1 MARKWHLFFRRLQ
14 SFLGYSIAK
23 YTFQTAAKR
32 FLIFTCGIFALLFCV
47 TIQPLLLTGERV
59 NAASSPVVVSSSGDL
74 IDRAQQLYQLGNYPQ
89 AIELLKRS
97 IDTNR
102 GNPLKQAM
110 GWSNLA
116 LVYQQ
121 LGDWQAGNDAISQ
134 SLKLFQN
141 RTISGGSGILAQ
153 TLEIQGQLQFAQG
166 QTEAALKTWEQTAQL
181 YTQIGDDAG
190 ITRSKINQCHAL
202 RVLGFYRRAQVILE
216 QLPASLASKPDS
228 AIKVVTLRSLGI
240 ALEQSGDVDRASR
253 VLEQSLTIAKKL
265 KLDNEINAT
274 QLILGNLA
282 RTKQQIPQAIDYYSL
297 ATTSPTNLVSIQAR
311 LNLLSL
317 QIEAKQTAEAQKL
330 IAPIQQQLAT
340 LPPNRTKFNAQINFA
355 QSLSKIN
362 RQTLAARVLAETI
375 QQSEK
380 LGDRQRT
387 QSLALGTLG
396 ELYKQQEQW
405 QDAEDATSRALT
417 LVASANA
424 DDLAYRWYGQLGYV
438 LAKQNKDRQAIE
450 SYTEAIERLKLLR
463 KDLVD
468 VNRDVQF
475 TFKES
480 IEPTYREL
488 VGLLL
493 KPTNQNSSGKN
504 LDRAR
509 NLIEDLQV
517 AELDN
522 FFREACLNNNKV
534 IIDEVVDRENPN
546 AAIIYPIILE
556 NELQVIVKIPGQ
568 KILKQHRV
576 AKSRQEVEKTL
587 QQLQDWLLEPDRTR
601 DIQRSSQEVYSW
613 LVAPFESEFKGKINT
628 LVFVLDGSFRNIP
641 MSILYDGKQYLIE
654 KNYAIATNLGLRL
667 QSPKPISKSTLRVL
681 VAGLAKPSKQF
692 ASTFS
697 ELPEVPSQIKA
708 IRDTGVAMTELNDD
722 KFTIKAFAE
731 QVKDTPYNVIHM
743 ATHGQFSSQIDKTFL
758 LANDGELKLTE
769 FDRLLR
775 DRAQTQRNPIDLLVM
790 SACETAVGDNR
801 ATLGLAGV
809 AVKAGAQSTLASL
822 WKVKDNSTAVLM
834 GEFYRELKKGD
845 ISKAEALRRAQIKLI
860 KEYSNYSAPLY
871 WAPFI
876 LVGNWL

>member
-1 MARKWHLFFRRLQ
+1 MARKWHLFFRHLQ
-14 SFLGYSIAK
+14 SILGRRYA
-23 YTFQTAAKR
+23 
-32 FLIFTCGIFALLFCV
+32 LWCCGLAVLWLCV
-47 TIQPLLLTGERV
+47 TIQPAILTGVRA
-59 NAASSPVVVSSSGDL
+59 NAASTPAAIATTADNSIERAQKLYQSGDYL
-74 IDRAQQLYQLGNYPQ
+74 Q
-89 AIELLKRS
+89 AIELLKKS
-97 IDTNR
+97 LDANR
-102 GNPLKQAM
+102 GDNLKQAM
-110 GWSNLA
+110 AWSNLA

-121 LGDWQAGNDAISQ
+121 SGDSQAANLAIAN
-134 SLKLFQN
+134 SLTLLQAKSLAG
-141 RTISGGSGILAQ
+141 RGSILAQ
-153 TLEIQGQLQFAQG
+153 TLNIQGQLQFSQG
-166 QTEAALKTWEQTAQL
+166 QTEYALATWERAEQV
-181 YTQIGDDAG
+181 YSQIGDDAG
-190 ITRSKINQCHAL
+190 VARSQISRCNAL
-202 RVLGFYRRAQVILE
+202 RVLGFYRRAQTILE
-216 QLPASLASKPDS
+216 RLQLSLAAKPDT
-228 AIKVVTLRSLGI
+228 AVKVATLRSLGI
-240 ALEQSGDVDRASR
+240 ALEQSGDLNRAGT
-253 VLEQSLTIAKKL
+253 VLNQSLTIAKKL
-265 KLDNEINAT
+265 KLDDEINAT

-282 RTKQQIPQAIDYYSL
+282 RTKQEVPTAIDYYSL
-297 ATTSPTNLVSIQAR
+297 AVASPTKLVSIQAR

-317 QIEAKQTAEAQKL
+317 QIEAKQTIAAVQL

-340 LPPNRTKFNAQINFA
+340 LPPNRLKFNAQINFA
-355 QSLSKIN
+355 QSLSKLN

-375 QQSEK
+375 QQSGN
-380 LGDRQRT
+380 LGDRNRT

-396 ELYKQQEQW
+396 EIYRQQGQW

-417 LVASANA
+417 LVASTNA
-424 DDLAYRWYGQLGYV
+424 DDLAYRWYGQLGFV
-438 LAKQNKDRQAIE
+438 LAKQNKDKQAIE

-488 VGLLL
+488 VALLL
-493 KPTNQNSSGKN
+493 KPSDRNSTGQN

-556 NELQVIVKIPGQ
+556 NELQVIVKVPGQ

-576 AKSRQEVEKTL
+576 AKNRQEVEKTL
-587 QQLQDWLLEPDRTR
+587 EQLQDWLLEPDRTR
-601 DIQRSSQEVYSW
+601 DIQRLSQEVYSW

-628 LVFVLDGSFRNIP
+628 LVFVLDGSFRNVP
-641 MSILYDGKQYLIE
+641 MSVLYDGKQYLIE

-667 QSPKPISKSTLRVL
+667 QSPKPISKSKLNVL
-681 VAGLAKPSKQF
+681 AAGLAKPSKQF

-697 ELPEVPSQIKA
+697 ELPEVPSQIRA
-708 IRDTGVAMTELNDD
+708 IRDTGVTMTELKDD
-722 KFTIKAFAE
+722 KFTIQAFGDR
-731 QVKDTPYNVIHM
+731 VKDTPYNVIHL

-769 FDRLLR
+769 FDKLLR

-834 GEFYRELKKGD
+834 GEFYQNLNKGN
-845 ISKAEALRRAQIKLI
+845 ISKAEALRLAQMKLM
-860 KEYSNYSAPLY
+860 KEYSNFSAPLY

>member
-14 SFLGYSIAK
+14 SFLG
-23 YTFQTAAKR
+23 KR
-32 FLIFTCGIFALLFCV
+32 YALWCCGLAMLWLCV
-47 TIQPLLLTGERV
+47 TIEPSILMGARV
-59 NAASSPVVVSSSGDL
+59 NAASSPVAVSSSGDL
-74 IDRAQQLYQLGNYPQ
+74 IDRAQQLYQSGNYPQ

-102 GNPLKQAM
+102 TDPLKQAM

-121 LGDWQAGNDAISQ
+121 LGQWDDANQAIDR
-134 SLKLFQN
+134 SLKLLQN
-141 RTISGGSGILAQ
+141 RAIPGRSGILAQ
-153 TLEIQGQLQFAQG
+153 TLDIRGQLQFAQG
-166 QTEAALKTWEQTAQL
+166 QTEAALTTWEQTAQM
-181 YTQIGDDAG
+181 YTQIGDDGG
-190 ITRSKINQCHAL
+190 ITRSQINQCHAL
-202 RVLGFYRRAQVILE
+202 RVLGFYRRSQTILE
-216 QLPASLASKPDS
+216 KLKVSLVSKPDT

-240 ALEQSGDVDRASR
+240 ALEQSGDVDRAGI

-265 KLDNEINAT
+265 NLDNEINAT
-274 QLILGNLA
+274 QLVLGNLA
-282 RTKQQIPQAIDYYSL
+282 RSKQQVPQAIDYYSL
-297 ATTSPTNLVSIQAR
+297 AATSPTTLVSIQAR

-317 QIEAKQTAEAQKL
+317 RIEAKQMAEAEKL

-340 LPPNRTKFNAQINFA
+340 LPPNRIKFNAQINFA

-362 RQTLAARVLAETI
+362 RRSLAARVLAETI
-375 QQSEK
+375 QQSK
-380 LGDRQRT
+380 NLDDRQRT

-438 LAKQNKDRQAIE
+438 LAKQNKDKQAIE
-450 SYTEAIERLKLLR
+450 SYSEAIERLKLLR

-493 KPTNQNSSGKN
+493 KPSNQNSTGKN
-504 LDRAR
+504 LERAR

-522 FFREACLNNNKV
+522 FFREACLNNSKV

-576 AKSRQEVEKTL
+576 AKKRQQVETDL
-587 QQLQDWLLEPDRTR
+587 QQLQDWLLEPDRTN
-601 DIQRSSQEVYSW
+601 DIQRLSQEVYSW

-641 MSILYDGKQYLIE
+641 MSVLYDGKQYLIE

-667 QSPKPISKSTLRVL
+667 QSPKPISKSTLHVL
-681 VAGLAKPSKQF
+681 AAGLAKPSKQF

-697 ELPEVPSQIKA
+697 ELPEVPSQLKA
-708 IRDTGVAMTELNDD
+708 IRATGVMMTELKDD
-722 KFTIKAFAE
+722 KFTIQAFGE
-731 QVKDTPYNVIHM
+731 QVKDTPYNVIHL
-743 ATHGQFSSQIDKTFL
+743 ATHGQFSSQIDQTFL
-758 LANDGELKLTE
+758 LANDGELKLVE
-769 FDRLLR
+769 FDKLLR

-822 WKVKDNSTAVLM
+822 WKVKDSSTAVLM
-834 GEFYRELKKGD
+834 GEFYRELKTGN
-845 ISKAEALRRAQIKLI
+845 ISKAEALRRAQMKLM

>member
-14 SFLGYSIAK
+14 SILG
-23 YTFQTAAKR
+23 KR
-32 FLIFTCGIFALLFCV
+32 YALWCCGLAMLWLCV
-47 TIQPLLLTGERV
+47 TIQPSILIGMRV
-59 NAASSPVVVSSSGDL
+59 NAASSPVAVSSSGDL
-74 IDRAQQLYQLGNYPQ
+74 IDRAQQLYQSGNYPQ
-89 AIELLKRS
+89 AIELLKQA
-97 IDTNR
+97 IDTYR
-102 GNPLKQAM
+102 TEPLKQAM

-121 LGDWQAGNDAISQ
+121 LGDWQAANNAISQ
-134 SLKLFQN
+134 SLKLLQN
-141 RTISGGSGILAQ
+141 RAIPGRSGILAQ

-166 QTEAALKTWEQTAQL
+166 QTEAALTTWEQTAQI

-190 ITRSKINQCHAL
+190 ITRSQINQCHAL
-202 RVLGFYRRAQVILE
+202 RVLGFYRRAQTILE
-216 QLPASLASKPDS
+216 KLKASLVSKPDT
-228 AIKVVTLRSLGI
+228 AIKVATLRSLGI
-240 ALEQSGDVDRASR
+240 ALEQSGDVDRAGK
-253 VLEQSLTIAKKL
+253 VLEQSLTIAQKL
-265 KLDNEINAT
+265 KLNNEINAT
-274 QLILGNLA
+274 QLMLGNLA
-282 RTKQQIPQAIDYYSL
+282 RTKQQVPNAIDYYSL
-297 ATTSPTNLVSIQAR
+297 AATSPTNLVSIQAR

-317 QIEAKQTAEAQKL
+317 QIEAKRMPEAEQL

-355 QSLSKIN
+355 QSLSKLN
-362 RQTLAARVLAETI
+362 RRSLAARVLAETI
-375 QQSEK
+375 QQSK
-380 LGDRQRT
+380 NLDDRQRT

-396 ELYKQQEQW
+396 ELYGQQGQW

-438 LAKQNKDRQAIE
+438 LAKQNKDERAIE

-493 KPTNQNSSGKN
+493 KPNNQNSTGKN

-522 FFREACLNNNKV
+522 FFREACLNNSKV

-556 NELQVIVKIPGQ
+556 NELQVIVKVPGQ

-576 AKSRQEVEKTL
+576 AKNRREVESNL
-587 QQLQDWLLEPDRTR
+587 QQLQSLLLEPDRTN
-601 DIQRSSQEVYSW
+601 DIQRLSQEVYSW

-641 MSILYDGKQYLIE
+641 MSVLYDGKQYLIE

-681 VAGLAKPSKQF
+681 AAGLAKPSKQF
-692 ASTFS
+692 ASIFS

-708 IRDTGVAMTELNDD
+708 IRDTGVAMTELKDD
-722 KFTIKAFAE
+722 KFTIQAFGDE
-731 QVKDTPYNVIHM
+731 VKDTPYNVIHL

-769 FDRLLR
+769 FDKLLR
-775 DRAQTQRNPIDLLVM
+775 DRAQIQRSPIDLLVM

-822 WKVKDNSTAVLM
+822 WKVKDSSTAVLM
-834 GEFYRELKKGD
+834 GEFYRELKTGN
-845 ISKAEALRRAQIKLI
+845 ISKAEALRRAQMKLM

>member
-1 MARKWHLFFRRLQ
+1 C
-14 SFLGYSIAK
+14 
-23 YTFQTAAKR
+23 
-32 FLIFTCGIFALLFCV
+32 CGLAMLWLCV
-47 TIQPLLLTGERV
+47 TVQPSILTGVRV
-59 NAASSPVVVSSSGDL
+59 NAASSPGASASSGDL
-74 IDRAQQLYQLGNYPQ
+74 IDRAQQLYQSGNYPQ
-89 AIELLKRS
+89 AIELLKQA
-97 IDTNR
+97 IDTYR
-102 GNPLKQAM
+102 TDPLKQAM

-121 LGDWQAGNDAISQ
+121 LGDWQAANNAIDR
-134 SLKLFQN
+134 SLKLLQN
-141 RTISGGSGILAQ
+141 RSIPGRSGILAQ

-166 QTEAALKTWEQTAQL
+166 QTEAALTTWEQTAQL

-190 ITRSKINQCHAL
+190 ITRSQINQCHAL
-202 RVLGFYRRAQVILE
+202 RVLGFYRRAQTILE
-216 QLPASLASKPDS
+216 KLKVSLVSKPDTT
-228 AIKVVTLRSLGI
+228 IKVVTLRSLGI
-240 ALEQSGDVDRASR
+240 ALEQSGDVERAGT

-274 QLILGNLA
+274 HLILGNLA
-282 RTKQQIPQAIDYYSL
+282 RTKQQVPKAIDYYSL
-297 ATTSPTNLVSIQAR
+297 AATSTTNLVSIQAR

-317 QIEAKQTAEAQKL
+317 QIEAKQNTEAEQL
-330 IAPIQQQLAT
+330 IVPIQQQLAT

-355 QSLSKIN
+355 QSLSKLN
-362 RQTLAARVLAETI
+362 RRSLAAQVLAETI
-375 QQSEK
+375 QQSK
-380 LGDRQRT
+380 NLDDRQRT

-438 LAKQNKDRQAIE
+438 LAKQNKDKQAIE
-450 SYTEAIERLKLLR
+450 SYSAAIDTLKLLR

-468 VNRDVQF
+468 VNRDLQF

-493 KPTNQNSSGKN
+493 KPSNQNSSGKN
-504 LDRAR
+504 LERAR

-522 FFREACLNNNKV
+522 FFREACLNNSKV

-576 AKSRQEVEKTL
+576 AKTRQAVEKDL
-587 QQLQDWLLEPDRTR
+587 QQLQDWLLEPDRNK
-601 DIQRSSQEVYSW
+601 DIQRLSQEVYSW
-613 LVAPFESEFKGKINT
+613 LVAPFESEFNGKINT
-628 LVFVLDGSFRNIP
+628 LVFVLDGSFRNVP
-641 MSILYDGKQYLIE
+641 MSVLYDGKQYLIE
-654 KNYAIATNLGLRL
+654 KNYAIGTNLGLSL
-667 QSPKPISKSTLRVL
+667 QSSKPISRSTLNILAV
-681 VAGLAKPSKQF
+681 GLAKPSKQF
-692 ASTFS
+692 ANIFS
-697 ELPEVPSQIKA
+697 DLPEVPSQMKA
-708 IRDTGVAMTELNDD
+708 IRDTGVMMTELKDD
-722 KFTIKAFAE
+722 KFTIQAFGE
-731 QVKDTPYNVIHM
+731 QVKDIPYNVIHL

-758 LANDGELKLTE
+758 LANDGELKLVE
-769 FDRLLR
+769 FDKLLR
-775 DRAQTQRNPIDLLVM
+775 DRAQTQRNPIELLVM

-822 WKVKDNSTAVLM
+822 WKVKDSSTAVLM
-834 GEFYRELKKGD
+834 GEFYRELKTGKV
-845 ISKAEALRRAQIKLI
+845 SKAEALRRAQIKLL

>member
-14 SFLGYSIAK
+14 SILGRRYA
-23 YTFQTAAKR
+23 
-32 FLIFTCGIFALLFCV
+32 LWCCGLAMLWLCV
-47 TIQPLLLTGERV
+47 TIEPSILMGARV
-59 NAASSPVVVSSSGDL
+59 NAASSPVAVSSSGDL
-74 IDRAQQLYQLGNYPQ
+74 IDRAQQLYQSGNYPQ

-97 IDTNR
+97 IDTYR
-102 GNPLKQAM
+102 ADPLKQAM

-121 LGDWQAGNDAISQ
+121 LGDWQAANNAISQ
-134 SLKLFQN
+134 SLKLLQN
-141 RTISGGSGILAQ
+141 RSIPGRSGILAQ
-153 TLEIQGQLQFAQG
+153 TLDIQGQLQFAQG
-166 QTEAALKTWEQTAQL
+166 KTEAALTTWEQTAQL

-190 ITRSKINQCHAL
+190 ITRSQINQCHAL
-202 RVLGFYRRAQVILE
+202 RVLGFYRRAQTILE
-216 QLPASLASKPDS
+216 KLKVSLVSKPDT
-228 AIKVVTLRSLGI
+228 AIKVATLRSLGI
-240 ALEQSGDVDRASR
+240 ALEQSGDVDRAGM
-253 VLEQSLTIAKKL
+253 VLEQGLTIAKRL

-274 QLILGNLA
+274 QLMLGNLA
-282 RTKQQIPQAIDYYSL
+282 RTKQQVPKAIDYYSL
-297 ATTSPTNLVSIQAR
+297 AAGSPTNLVSIQAR

-317 QIEAKQTAEAQKL
+317 QIEAKQMAEAEQL
-330 IAPIQQQLAT
+330 IAPIQQQLAA
-340 LPPNRTKFNAQINFA
+340 LPPNRIKFNAQINFA
-355 QSLSKIN
+355 QSLSKLN
-362 RQTLAARVLAETI
+362 RQSLAARVLAETI
-375 QQSEK
+375 QQSKK
-380 LGDRQRT
+380 LDDRQRT

-396 ELYKQQEQW
+396 ELYRQQGQW

-438 LAKQNKDRQAIE
+438 LAKQNKDKQAIE

-493 KPTNQNSSGKN
+493 KPSNQNDTGKN

-534 IIDEVVDRENPN
+534 IVDEVVDRENPN

-576 AKSRQEVEKTL
+576 AKNRQEVESNL
-587 QQLQDWLLEPDRTR
+587 QQLQSLLLEPDRTK
-601 DIQRSSQEVYSW
+601 DIQRLSQEVYSW

-628 LVFVLDGSFRNIP
+628 LVFVLDGSFRNVP
-641 MSILYDGKQYLIE
+641 MSVLYDGKQYLIE

-667 QSPKPISKSTLRVL
+667 QSPKPISKSTLRIL
-681 VAGLAKPSKQF
+681 AAGLAKPSKQF
-692 ASTFS
+692 SSIFS
-697 ELPEVPSQIKA
+697 DLPEVPSQMKA
-708 IRDTGVAMTELNDD
+708 IRDTGVMMTELKDD
-722 KFTIKAFAE
+722 KFTIQSFGE
-731 QVKDTPYNVIHM
+731 QVKDIPYNVIHL

-758 LANDGELKLTE
+758 LANDGELKLVE
-769 FDRLLR
+769 FDKLLR

-822 WKVKDNSTAVLM
+822 WKVKDSSTAVLM
-834 GEFYRELKKGD
+834 GEFYQELNKGN
-845 ISKAEALRRAQIKLI
+845 ISKAEALRRAQMKLM

>member
-32 FLIFTCGIFALLFCV
+32 SLIFTCGIFALLFCV

-59 NAASSPVVVSSSGDL
+59 NAASSSGVVSSNGDL
-74 IDRAQQLYQLGNYPQ
+74 IDRAQQLYQSGNYPQ
-89 AIELLKRS
+89 AIELLKQA
-97 IDTNR
+97 IDTNLAE
-102 GNPLKQAM
+102 PLKQAM

-121 LGDWQAGNDAISQ
+121 LGDWQAANNALAQ
-134 SLKLFQN
+134 SLKLLQN
-141 RTISGGSGILAQ
+141 RTISGRSGILAQ
-153 TLEIQGQLQFAQG
+153 TSEIQGQLQFAQG
-166 QTEAALKTWEQTAQL
+166 KTEAALTTWEQTAQL

-190 ITRSKINQCHAL
+190 ITRSQINQCHAL
-202 RVLGFYRRAQVILE
+202 RVLGFYRRAQTILE
-216 QLPASLASKPDS
+216 KLQASLVSKPDS

-240 ALEQSGDVDRASR
+240 ALEQSGDVDRAAK

-282 RTKQQIPQAIDYYSL
+282 RTQQQVPNAIDYYSL
-297 ATTSPTNLVSIQAR
+297 AATSPTNLVSIQAR

-317 QIEAKQTAEAQKL
+317 QIEAKQMAEAEKL
-330 IAPIQQQLAT
+330 IAPIQQQLTT
-340 LPPNRTKFNAQINFA
+340 LPPNRNKFNAQINFA
-355 QSLSKIN
+355 QSLSKLN
-362 RQTLAARVLAETI
+362 RQPLAARVLAETI
-375 QQSEK
+375 QQSK
-380 LGDRQRT
+380 NLDDRQRT

-396 ELYKQQEQW
+396 ELYKQQGQW
-405 QDAEDATSRALT
+405 QDAEDATNEALK
-417 LVASANA
+417 LLASNSA

-438 LAKQNKDRQAIE
+438 LAKQNKDKQAIE

-480 IEPTYREL
+480 IEPNYREL

-493 KPTNQNSSGKN
+493 KPNNQNDAGKN

-522 FFREACLNNNKV
+522 FFREACLNNSKV

-556 NELQVIVKIPGQ
+556 NELQIIVKIPGQ

-576 AKSRQEVEKTL
+576 AKTRQAVEKDL
-587 QQLQDWLLEPDRTR
+587 QQLQDWLLEPDRTK
-601 DIQRSSQEVYSW
+601 DIQRLSQEVYSW

-628 LVFVLDGSFRNIP
+628 LVFVLDGSFRNVP
-641 MSILYDGKQYLIE
+641 MSVLYDGRQYLIE

-667 QSPKPISKSTLRVL
+667 QSPKPISKSTLHVL
-681 VAGLAKPSKQF
+681 AAGLAKPSKQF
-692 ASTFS
+692 ASMFS
-697 ELPEVPSQIKA
+697 ELPEVPSQMKA
-708 IRDTGVAMTELNDD
+708 IRATGVMMTELKDD
-722 KFTIKAFAE
+722 KFTIQAFGE
-731 QVKDTPYNVIHM
+731 QVKDIPYNVIHL

-758 LANDGELKLTE
+758 LANDGELKLVE
-769 FDRLLR
+769 FDKLLR

-834 GEFYRELKKGD
+834 GEFYRELKTGD
-845 ISKAEALRRAQIKLI
+845 ISKAEALRRAQMKLM
-860 KEYSNYSAPLY
+860 KEYSNFSAPLY

>member
-14 SFLGYSIAK
+14 SILGRRYA
-23 YTFQTAAKR
+23 
-32 FLIFTCGIFALLFCV
+32 LWCCGLAMLWLCV
-47 TIQPLLLTGERV
+47 TLQPSILMGARV
-59 NAASSPVVVSSSGDL
+59 NAASSPVAVSSSGDL
-74 IDRAQQLYQLGNYPQ
+74 IDRAQQLYQSGNYPQ
-89 AIELLKRS
+89 VIELLKRS

-121 LGDWQAGNDAISQ
+121 LGDWQAANNAISE
-134 SLKLFQN
+134 SLKLLQN
-141 RTISGGSGILAQ
+141 RSISGRSGILAQ
-153 TLEIQGQLQFAQG
+153 TLDIQGQLQFAQG
-166 QTEAALKTWEQTAQL
+166 KTEAALTTWEQTAQL

-190 ITRSKINQCHAL
+190 ITRSQINQCHAL
-202 RVLGFYRRAQVILE
+202 RVLGFYRRAQTILE
-216 QLPASLASKPDS
+216 KLKVSLVSKPDT
-228 AIKVVTLRSLGI
+228 AIKVATLRSLGI
-240 ALEQSGDVDRASR
+240 ALEQSGDVDRAGK

-282 RTKQQIPQAIDYYSL
+282 RTKQAVPQAIDYYSL
-297 ATTSPTNLVSIQAR
+297 AATSPTNLVSIQAR

-317 QIEAKQTAEAQKL
+317 QIEAKRMPEAEKL

-355 QSLSKIN
+355 QSLSKLN
-362 RQTLAARVLAETI
+362 RRSLAARVLAETI
-375 QQSEK
+375 QQSK
-380 LGDRQRT
+380 NLDDRQRT

-396 ELYKQQEQW
+396 ELYRQQGQW
-405 QDAEDATSRALT
+405 QDAEDATNQALD
-417 LVASANA
+417 LVASNNA
-424 DDLAYRWYGQLGYV
+424 DDLAYRWYGQLGFV
-438 LAKQNKDRQAIE
+438 LAKQNKDKQAIE

-493 KPTNQNSSGKN
+493 KPSNQNDTGKN
-504 LDRAR
+504 LERAR

-522 FFREACLNNNKV
+522 FFREACLNNSKI

-576 AKSRQEVEKTL
+576 AKTRQEVEKNL
-587 QQLQDWLLEPDRTR
+587 QQLQSLLLEPDRTK
-601 DIQRSSQEVYSW
+601 DIQRLSQEVYSW

-628 LVFVLDGSFRNIP
+628 LVFVLDGSFRNVP
-641 MSILYDGKQYLIE
+641 MSVLYDGKQYLIE

-667 QSPKPISKSTLRVL
+667 QSPKPISKSTVRALA
-681 VAGLAKPSKQF
+681 AGLAKPSKQF

-697 ELPEVPSQIKA
+697 ELPEVPSQMKA
-708 IRDTGVAMTELNDD
+708 IRDTGVMMTELKDD
-722 KFTIKAFAE
+722 KFTIQAFGA
-731 QVKDTPYNVIHM
+731 QVKDTPYNVIHL

-758 LANDGELKLTE
+758 LANDGELKLVE
-769 FDRLLR
+769 FDKLLR

-822 WKVKDNSTAVLM
+822 WKVKDSSTAVLM
-834 GEFYRELKKGD
+834 GEFYGELQKGN
-845 ISKAEALRRAQIKLI
+845 ISKAEALRRAQMKLM

>member
-1 MARKWHLFFRRLQ
+1 MARKWHLFFRHLQ
-14 SFLGYSIAK
+14 SILGRRYA
-23 YTFQTAAKR
+23 
-32 FLIFTCGIFALLFCV
+32 LWCCGLAVLWLCV
-47 TIQPLLLTGERV
+47 TIQPAILTGVRV
-59 NAASSPVVVSSSGDL
+59 NAASTPAVIATTADNS
-74 IDRAQQLYQLGNYPQ
+74 IERAQQLYQSGDYLQ
-89 AIELLKRS
+89 AIELLKKS
-97 IDTNR
+97 IPANR
-102 GNPLKQAM
+102 GDNLKQAIA
-110 GWSNLA
+110 WSNLA

-121 LGDWQAGNDAISQ
+121 LGDRQAANSAIWE
-134 SLKLFQN
+134 SLKLLQ
-141 RTISGGSGILAQ
+141 TQSVPGSASILAQ
-153 TLEIQGQLQFAQG
+153 TIDIQGQLQFSQG
-166 QTEAALKTWEQTAQL
+166 QTESALATWERTEKLYAQL
-181 YTQIGDDAG
+181 GDDAG
-190 ITRSKINQCHAL
+190 VTRSKINQCHAL
-202 RVLGFYRRAQVILE
+202 RVLGFYRRAQTILE
-216 QLPASLASKPDS
+216 QLQVSLASKPDT
-228 AIKVVTLRSLGI
+228 AIKVATLRSLGV
-240 ALEQSGDVDRASR
+240 ALEQSGDLQRAEM
-253 VLEQSLTIAKKL
+253 VLKQSLTIAQKL
-265 KLDNEINAT
+265 KLDNEINAN

-282 RTKQQIPQAIDYYSL
+282 RTKQQVPQAIDYYSL
-297 ATTSPTNLVSIQAR
+297 AATSPTNLVSIQAR

-317 QIEAKQTAEAQKL
+317 QIEAKQMAEAERS

-355 QSLSKIN
+355 QSLSKLN
-362 RQTLAARVLAETI
+362 RQPLAARVLAETI

-380 LGDRQRT
+380 LDDRQRT
-387 QSLALGTLG
+387 QSLALGSLG
-396 ELYKQQEQW
+396 ELYQQQGQW

-417 LVASANA
+417 LVSGNNNA

-438 LAKQNKDRQAIE
+438 LAKQNKDKQAIE
-450 SYTEAIERLKLLR
+450 SYSAAIDTLKLLR

-480 IEPTYREL
+480 VEPTYREL

-493 KPTNQNSSGKN
+493 KPNNQASMGKN

-517 AELDN
+517 VELDN

-556 NELQVIVKIPGQ
+556 DELQVIVKIPGQ

-576 AKSRQEVEKTL
+576 ARNRQLVERDL
-587 QQLQDWLLEPDRTR
+587 QQLQEWLLEPDRLKDT
-601 DIQRSSQEVYSW
+601 QRLSQQVYSW
-613 LVAPFESEFKGKINT
+613 LVAPFESEFEDKIDT
-628 LVFVLDGSFRNIP
+628 LVFVLDGSFRNVP
-641 MSILYDGKQYLIE
+641 MSVLYDGKQYLIE
-654 KNYAIATNLGLRL
+654 KKYAIATNLGLRL
-667 QSPKPISKSTLRVL
+667 QSPKPISKSNLRVL
-681 VAGLAKPSKQF
+681 AAGLAKPAKQF

-697 ELPEVPSQIKA
+697 ELPEVPSQLKA
-708 IRDTGVAMTELNDD
+708 IRDTGVAITELKDT
-722 KFTIKAFAE
+722 KFTIRAFGE
-731 QVKDTPYNVIHM
+731 EVKDTPYNVIHL

-758 LANDGELKLTE
+758 LANDGELKLVE
-769 FDRLLR
+769 FDKLLR
-775 DRAQTQRNPIDLLVM
+775 DRAQTQRNSLDLLVM

-834 GEFYRELKKGD
+834 GEFYRELKTGN
-845 ISKAEALRRAQIKLI
+845 ISKAEALRRAQMKLM
-860 KEYSNYSAPLY
+860 KEYSNFSAPLY

>member
-14 SFLGYSIAK
+14 SFLG
-23 YTFQTAAKR
+23 KR
-32 FLIFTCGIFALLFCV
+32 SALWGCGLVMFWLCV
-47 TIQPLLLTGERV
+47 TVQPSILTARV
-59 NAASSPVVVSSSGDL
+59 DAASTPTAISSNADSAIVDS
-74 IDRAQQLYQLGNYPQ
+74 DARNENRAQQLYQAGDYQQ
-89 AIELLKRS
+89 AIALLKQE
-97 IDTNR
+97 IAANR
-102 GNPLKQAM
+102 GDRLKQAM
-110 GWSNLA
+110 AWSNLA

-121 LGDWQAGNDAISQ
+121 LGDRQAANSAIGE
-134 SLKLFQN
+134 SLKLLQ
-141 RTISGGSGILAQ
+141 TKSVPGSASVLAQ
-153 TLEIQGQLQFAQG
+153 TIDIQGQLQFSQG
-166 QTEAALKTWEQTAQL
+166 QTESALATWEQTAKL
-181 YTQIGDDAG
+181 YAQIGDEAG
-190 ITRSKINQCHAL
+190 VTHSKINQCHAL
-202 RVLGFYRRAQVILE
+202 RVLGFYRRAQTILE
-216 QLPASLASKPDS
+216 QLQVSLASKPDT
-228 AIKVVTLRSLGI
+228 AIKVVTLRSLGA
-240 ALEQSGDVDRASR
+240 ALEQSGDLNRAET
-253 VLEQSLTIAKKL
+253 VLAQSLTIAQKL
-265 KLDNEINAT
+265 KLDREINAT

-282 RTKQQIPQAIDYYSL
+282 RTKQDVSQAIDYYSL
-297 ATTSPTNLVSIQAR
+297 ATASPTNLVSIQSR

-317 QIEAKQTAEAQKL
+317 QIEAKQTAAAEQL
-330 IAPIQQQLAT
+330 IAPIQQQLAI

-355 QSLSKIN
+355 QSLSKLN
-362 RQTLAARVLAETI
+362 RQTLAAKVLAETI
-375 QQSEK
+375 QQSAK
-380 LGDRQRT
+380 LDDRNRT
-387 QSLALGTLG
+387 QSLALGSLG
-396 ELYKQQEQW
+396 ELYKQQGQW

-438 LAKQNKDRQAIE
+438 LAKQNKDKQAIE

-493 KPTNQNSSGKN
+493 KPSNQASTGKN

-556 NELQVIVKIPGQ
+556 NELQIIAKIPGQ

-576 AKSRQEVEKTL
+576 AKNRQLVERDL
-587 QQLQDWLLEPDRTR
+587 QQLQEWLLEPDRLKDT
-601 DIQRSSQEVYSW
+601 QRLSQEVYSW
-613 LVAPFESEFKGKINT
+613 LVAPFESEFKDKIDT
-628 LVFVLDGSFRNIP
+628 LVFVLDGSFRNVP
-641 MSILYDGKQYLIE
+641 MSVLYDGKQYLIE
-654 KNYAIATNLGLRL
+654 KKYAIATNLGLRL
-667 QSPKPISKSTLRVL
+667 QSPKPISKSKLNVL
-681 VAGLAKPSKQF
+681 AAGLAKPSKQF

-697 ELPEVPSQIKA
+697 ELPEVPSQLKA
-708 IRDTGVAMTELNDD
+708 IRDTGVAITELKDT
-722 KFTIKAFAE
+722 KFTIRAFGE
-731 QVKDTPYNVIHM
+731 EVKDNPYNVIHL

-758 LANDGELKLTE
+758 LANDGELKLVE
-769 FDRLLR
+769 FDKLLR
-775 DRAQTQRNPIDLLVM
+775 DRAQIQRNSLDLLVM

-834 GEFYRELKKGD
+834 GEFYQNLNKGN
-845 ISKAEALRRAQIKLI
+845 ISKAEALRLAQMKLM